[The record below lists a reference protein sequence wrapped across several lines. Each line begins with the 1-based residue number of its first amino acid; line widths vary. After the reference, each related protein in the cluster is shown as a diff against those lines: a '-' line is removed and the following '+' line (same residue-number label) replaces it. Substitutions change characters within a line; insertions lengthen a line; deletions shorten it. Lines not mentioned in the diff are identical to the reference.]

1 MITSQKK
8 DWEEYYEIT
17 KNKPPTNMEVILLD
31 EEEKDDKTANGTP
44 KHWHVFHFIAKK
56 L

>member
-1 MITSQKK
+1 MTFH
-8 DWEEYYEIT
+8 T
-17 KNKPPTNMEVILLD
+17 KEQMEKLFSDMEVILLD